1 MSKKSTHNYIFKSA
15 LSFLLYLLV
24 LKIKGMKASNEE
36 FFSN

>member
-1 MSKKSTHNYIFKSA
+1 MSKKSTHNFIFKSEP
-15 LSFLLYLLV
+15 SFLLYLLV

>member
-1 MSKKSTHNYIFKSA
+1 MSKKSTYNFILKSEP
-15 LSFLLYLLV
+15 SFLLYLLV